1 MREQHLAK
9 HTLYFFLVA
18 LSHQI
23 AYACHNAAH
32 HGGEEHGE
40 PPDDQRVV
48 AVIGHHLERHES
60 KDEYLVALLEKEIL
74 YLVYEHLLGLLHNLG
89 ILAAHPVSHC
99 GGCCEPRIG
108 LSNFPVQDGGMDEA
122 IDQFDRH
129 PQVEVGGVTDQA
141 HLHQCFDEYGC
152 LEIGRHHI
160 VLLVGIEQYGAVVDE
175 IADERGG
182 EQREEGEIDDAQLED
197 GVLEHEGEEGTDDDA
212 CRQHK
217 TANITV
223 KATEDR
229 DYPADFFPVA
239 LGNGLIECIAHRGS
253 HAQFG

>member
-1 MREQHLAK
+1 
-9 HTLYFFLVA
+9 
-18 LSHQI
+18 
-23 AYACHNAAH
+23 
-32 HGGEEHGE
+32 
-40 PPDDQRVV
+40 
-48 AVIGHHLERHES
+48 
-60 KDEYLVALLEKEIL
+60 
-74 YLVYEHLLGLLHNLG
+74 
-89 ILAAHPVSHC
+89 
-99 GGCCEPRIG
+99 
-108 LSNFPVQDGGMDEA
+108 MDEA
-122 IDQFDRH
+122 IDQFDGH

-152 LEIGRHHI
+152 LEIGCHYI

-212 CRQHK
+212 CCQHK
-217 TANITV
+217 TADVAV
-223 KATEDR
+223 KAAKDR
-229 DYPADFFPVA
+229 YDSAYLVSVP

>member
-1 MREQHLAK
+1 MLLYLKVSALAF
-9 HTLYFFLVA
+9 Y
-18 LSHQI
+18 
-23 AYACHNAAH
+23 
-32 HGGEEHGE
+32 G
-40 PPDDQRVV
+40 
-48 AVIGHHLERHES
+48 
-60 KDEYLVALLEKEIL
+60 KDEM
-74 YLVYEHLLGLLHNLG
+74 
-89 ILAAHPVSHC
+89 LAVLC
-99 GGCCEPRIG
+99 
-108 LSNFPVQDGGMDEA
+108 
-122 IDQFDRH
+122 
-129 PQVEVGGVTDQA
+129 
-141 HLHQCFDEYGC
+141 DEYGC
-152 LEIGRHHI
+152 LEIGRHNI

-239 LGNGLIECIAHRGS
+239 LGNGLIECIAHRAPTPNS
-253 HAQFG
+253 AKLRNPRMFCRVPVNPMKSAPRWSRNILREKNDSRRDSR